1 MLRRR
6 WAFDQN
12 VDAVRDWY
20 HKRLDQIG
28 WSYLGAIS
36 FEAWPVVFDNFQLD
50 QGPLPPAG
58 ETRPQEFQLS
68 FLSAE
73 EPDPPQDYWPD
84 DGSTPALHFQ
94 TKLIVPS
101 TSRRLYPQLTAEI
114 WRDGRFLGLGG
125 EWMGVVG
132 FNGIQDERERSKISG
147 LFAGAAG
154 PEIDVAHAWDE
165 EDVNY
170 IQSREKF
177 RWFIETFLPS
187 MGYETTLDEEQ
198 HLSS

>member
-1 MLRRR
+1 MITKEQLAERQEAKLRFPGARLILEEAHDEGEPWDEGSITRRDAMLRRR

-94 TKLIVPS
+94 TKLDRSVDEPPAVSAADRGDLARRPIPRAGRGMDG
-101 TSRRLYPQLTAEI
+101 SRRIQWHP
-114 WRDGRFLGLGG
+114 GR
-125 EWMGVVG
+125 
-132 FNGIQDERERSKISG
+132 
-147 LFAGAAG
+147 
-154 PEIDVAHAWDE
+154 
-165 EDVNY
+165 
-170 IQSREKF
+170 
-177 RWFIETFLPS
+177 T
-187 MGYETTLDEEQ
+187 
-198 HLSS
+198 